1 MEENKTQTEKEKSKI
16 TIEHMYQKYQDDPYM
31 ISKINHYLQKQ
42 LPILLE
48 NTRNTRQ
55 QNIQRIED
63 LSLEQEQFIQSFLH
77 RNHYFYVSSTEKFV
91 FYDGQ
96 YYQEI
101 VEDHVLYNIL
111 NTISQERNPKLMSW
125 KHKTKVSLLKRIKE
139 NKLTKTIPESET
151 IQIVLHFFLTNF
163 FSNKSEAK
171 YFLTILGDNIMRKN
185 PNHIHFLSN
194 PEGKSFL
201 KELNQTSIYFFG
213 NQCTQTFKSKIHDK
227 HYEDEMKECRLI
239 TMLKPKLD
247 MNTNLSLLNVLCIAC
262 HYSVRYGDAD
272 RYLLRDM
279 DLEGK
284 VKRLAYTTPSLLV
297 DQFMNEYILESEDK
311 KIQMTWQ
318 NMFYLW
324 KMFLDSH
331 SFPSNLYQSN
341 VKTIFTHGT
350 LTKNYKAE
358 GDFFIGI
365 TSSQLPNVQFFLRF
379 WNETMTHDEFET
391 DLEIE
396 EIAGLFRFWGES
408 LKWKNGFLKEES
420 ILDAIAYFFP
430 DVEIEHQ
437 KYIHRFRSTLWD
449 KSLDIQVALQELEV
463 TLSTENQTPAL
474 LSIYDAY
481 LFYCKFYSNPV
492 KKTPFLVSKTYFDKY
507 MLENY
512 GEYIMEDGVLQ
523 REWMT

>member
-1 MEENKTQTEKEKSKI
+1 MEEKTKSKI
-16 TIEHMYQKYQDDPYM
+16 VLENMYQKYQDDPYM

-139 NKLTKTIPESET
+139 NKLTKTIPESDT
-151 IQIVLHFFLTNF
+151 IQSVLHFLLSNF
-163 FSNKSEAK
+163 FSDKTEAK

-201 KELNQTSIYFFG
+201 KELNQTSIYYFG

-227 HYEDEMKECRLI
+227 HYEDEMRECRLI

-247 MNTNLSLLNVLCIAC
+247 MNTISLLNVLCVAC

-297 DQFMNEYILESEDK
+297 DQFMNEYILESDDK

-341 VKTIFTHGT
+341 VKTIFTHGK

-379 WNETMTHDEFET
+379 WNETMTPDEFET

-420 ILDAIAYFFP
+420 ILDAIAYFYP
-430 DVEIEHQ
+430 DAEIEHQ

-449 KSLDIQVALQELEV
+449 KSLDIQVALQELET
-463 TLSTENQTPAL
+463 TLSTENKERNQTPAL

-512 GEYIMEDGVLQ
+512 GEYIMEDGVLS
-523 REWMT
+523 REWMNF